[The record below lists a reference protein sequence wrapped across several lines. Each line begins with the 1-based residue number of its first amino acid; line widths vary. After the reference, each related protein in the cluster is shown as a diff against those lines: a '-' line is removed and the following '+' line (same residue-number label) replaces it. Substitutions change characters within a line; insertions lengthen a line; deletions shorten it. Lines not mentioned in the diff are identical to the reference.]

1 VNPDPATLATDL
13 AKTRRS
19 LHAVAEL
26 VLAGPQYRRSGTI
39 RLRVTPGGLA
49 TVTDPEVRVD
59 GVRLVTGD
67 QQWSIA
73 GHSCAE
79 LAEAIGRPLSSLKDV
94 YHDATDVSE
103 VEPLDVQRAA
113 AAWLMRCWVAGD
125 EALRRLAPTET
136 PVVWPEHFDVAI
148 RLDDV
153 NYGVSPGDIHIDEP
167 YAYVGPP
174 TKRTG
179 AFWNQP
185 FGAART
191 MRELGGADPVQ
202 VLAFFTEGRRNA

>member
-1 VNPDPATLATDL
+1 VNPDPAAL
-13 AKTRRS
+13 AKSRRS

-39 RLRVTPGGLA
+39 RLKVTPGGFA

-59 GVRLVTGD
+59 GVRLVAGD
-67 QQWSIA
+67 GQWSIA

-103 VEPLDVQRAA
+103 VEPLDLHPAA
-113 AAWLMRCWVAGD
+113 AGLLMRCWVAGD
-125 EALRRLAPTET
+125 EALRRLAPGET
-136 PVVWPEHFDVAI
+136 PVLWPEHFDVGI

-153 NYGVSPGDIHIDEP
+153 NFGVSPGDVHIDEP

-174 TKRTG
+174 TPRTG

-185 FGAART
+185 FGAARP
-191 MRELGGADPVQ
+191 MRDLGDADPAQ
-202 VLAFFTEGRRNA
+202 VLAFFAEGRRHA

>member
-1 VNPDPATLATDL
+1 VNPDPAAL

-59 GVRLVTGD
+59 GVRLVAGG

-79 LAEAIGRPLSSLKDV
+79 LGEAIGRPLSSLKDV

-103 VEPLDVQRAA
+103 LEPLDVHPASA
-113 AAWLMRCWVAGD
+113 GLLVRCWVAGD
-125 EALRRLAPTET
+125 AALRRLAPTET

-148 RLDDV
+148 RLDGV
-153 NYGVSPGDIHIDEP
+153 NYGVSPGDAHLDEP

-185 FGAART
+185 FGAAQT
-191 MRELGGADPVQ
+191 MRDLGDADPAQ
-202 VLAFFTEGRRNA
+202 VLAFFAEGRRNA